1 MVCGECLLN
10 VIVAA
15 GHSTLLAPHSLLSF
29 QVVMSFLKL
38 GVISLFLSDALIS
51 GYTAAAAFV
60 IVVTQLAPLLGMRGA
75 DSTVD
80 PGLFVTPRVS
90 EGEGGRE
97 GERGGGKEKR
107 ERERHKKRREGICL
121 DAVCF
126 YLFIFVYV
134 CLSILASLQIF
145 G

>member
-1 MVCGECLLN
+1 
-10 VIVAA
+10 
-15 GHSTLLAPHSLLSF
+15 
-29 QVVMSFLKL
+29 MSFLKL

-90 EGEGGRE
+90 EGEGGKGGRE
-97 GERGGGKEKR
+97 RRWKGEER
-107 ERERHKKRREGICL
+107 ERET
-121 DAVCF
+121 
-126 YLFIFVYV
+126 
-134 CLSILASLQIF
+134 
-145 G
+145 

>member
-15 GHSTLLAPHSLLSF
+15 GHSTLLAPHSLLAF

-80 PGLFVTPRVS
+80 PGLFVTPRVR

-107 ERERHKKRREGICL
+107 ERDIKKGEKEYALMLFVFICL
-121 DAVCF
+121 
-126 YLFIFVYV
+126 YLCMFVFQY
-134 CLSILASLQIF
+134 
-145 G
+145 

>member
-80 PGLFVTPRVS
+80 PGLFVTPRVR

-97 GERGGGKEKR
+97 RRWKGE

>member
-1 MVCGECLLN
+1 
-10 VIVAA
+10 
-15 GHSTLLAPHSLLSF
+15 
-29 QVVMSFLKL
+29 MSFLKL

-80 PGLFVTPRVS
+80 PGLFVTPRVR

-107 ERERHKKRREGICL
+107 ERDIKKGEKEYALMLFVFICL
-121 DAVCF
+121 
-126 YLFIFVYV
+126 YLCMFVFQY
-134 CLSILASLQIF
+134 
-145 G
+145 

>member
-1 MVCGECLLN
+1 MVCGEFLLN

-15 GHSTLLAPHSLLSF
+15 GHSTLLAPHSLLAF

-80 PGLFVTPRVS
+80 PGLFVTPRVR

-107 ERERHKKRREGICL
+107 ERDIKKGEKEYALMLFVFICL
-121 DAVCF
+121 
-126 YLFIFVYV
+126 YLCMFVFQY
-134 CLSILASLQIF
+134 
-145 G
+145 